1 MLRALLLA
9 TFAFSAHA
17 QTYKWVDANGVVNY
31 SNTPPPVASNATT
44 IPDRISNYAPDPA
57 LSRAVDLDRRPAGA
71 DTEWLQRQWLMA
83 MQQATPPAPAPDVAN
98 MYYPAVA
105 VIAARRQP
113 MVRPTFFL
121 PVPKPRPQRRA
132 SVSRL

>member
-44 IPDRISNYAPDPA
+44 VPERISNYAPDPA
-57 LSRAVDLDRRPAGA
+57 LSRAVDLDRRPASA

-98 MYYPAVA
+98 LYYPAVA
-105 VIAARRQP
+105 FFPARRP
-113 MVRPTFFL
+113 AVRPTFFL
-121 PVPKPRPQRRA
+121 PQPKPRPQRRA